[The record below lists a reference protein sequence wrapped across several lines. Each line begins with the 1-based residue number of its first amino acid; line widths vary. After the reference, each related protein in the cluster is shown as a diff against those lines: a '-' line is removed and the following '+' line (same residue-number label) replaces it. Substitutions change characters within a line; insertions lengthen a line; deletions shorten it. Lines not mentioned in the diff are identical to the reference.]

1 MQSLLR
7 ESDDEERF
15 VSNNLFDAFVGP
27 ELFPAWEYRV
37 KVLQLSQSAPN
48 NNIKDRR
55 RRFFVQ
61 SLF

>member
-15 VSNNLFDAFVGP
+15 VSNNLFDAFVDP

-37 KVLQLSQSAPN
+37 KVLQLSQSAAN
-48 NNIKDRR
+48 NNIKDRW